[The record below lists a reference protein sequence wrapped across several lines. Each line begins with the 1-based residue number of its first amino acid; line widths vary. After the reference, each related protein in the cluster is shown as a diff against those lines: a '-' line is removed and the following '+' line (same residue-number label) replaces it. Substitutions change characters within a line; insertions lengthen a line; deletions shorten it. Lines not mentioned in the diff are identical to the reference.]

1 MSDLISRQAA
11 IDAMGCISDSICKQ
25 QAIDALWELPTI
37 EAEPVKMMCNGGY
50 INCPAHKDYERG
62 YKDGQAKAQ
71 MKAEPKHGRWIEE
84 GLVDGNQNR
93 YCRCSECGK
102 GDTQAISQR
111 VPYCWWCGAKMD
123 LNEVEE

>member
-1 MSDLISRQAA
+1 MRLIDADALLDDLIFPTKQFKTAFTEL
-11 IDAMGCISDSICKQ
+11 INDA
-25 QAIDALWELPTI
+25 PTI